1 MSSELRLELA
11 KECIMRSTV
20 QPGWMG
26 IGRWVANI
34 GMAFA
39 ILLLLAVVA
48 TRPVQAKSFSVLYA
62 FKGGTD
68 AANPMASLIQDAA
81 GNFYGTTYDGG
92 DSNLGAVFM
101 LDAAGNETVLYS
113 FTSGTDG
120 QYPRAALV
128 RDAAGNLFGTTSYG
142 GTSNRGTVF
151 KLDATGKETVLY
163 NFTGGADGGNPFASL
178 LLGGGGNLYGTTSG
192 GGPSGFGTVFKLDA
206 TGKETVLYGFTGGAD
221 GGSPLAGLILSPAG
235 KFYGTTYA
243 GGAFGFGTVF
253 QLDATGKQTVLHSF
267 ADGSDG
273 SGPKAGLVRDSV
285 GNLYG
290 TTYSGGAAGY
300 GTVFKLAPSG
310 KETVLYSFTGGAD
323 GINPEAGLVRDTFGN
338 LFGTTYGGGA
348 PGYGT
353 VFKVDTTGR
362 EIVLYRFAP
371 GAGMVP
377 RAGLIRDAGGNFYGT
392 TSSGGSGGGTVFK
405 LSP

>member
-1 MSSELRLELA
+1 
-11 KECIMRSTV
+11 
-20 QPGWMG
+20 
-26 IGRWVANI
+26 
-34 GMAFA
+34 
-39 ILLLLAVVA
+39 
-48 TRPVQAKSFSVLYA
+48 
-62 FKGGTD
+62 
-68 AANPMASLIQDAA
+68 
-81 GNFYGTTYDGG
+81 
-92 DSNLGAVFM
+92 